1 MLPGLWGGTGGGMS
15 GRTFQHQDSHTWLAP
30 NLVVEQVRRLQ
41 MPRLNASSRETFQP
55 TYVPEYTFSAREAHI
70 FAQQET
76 QLQQEHEQ
84 EANKHAAWIA
94 LFRSRMRHVEANILE
109 SEKLAHKLVAHMSD
123 SHDDG
128 CTGRLTAEEAG
139 HLGACIHQA
148 LNLLQGG
155 KEALLM
161 SGHIELLY
169 PTYISAEKRVRH
181 LDTVFTSAQEE
192 GIF

>member
-1 MLPGLWGGTGGGMS
+1 MS

-94 LFRSRMRHVEANILE
+94 LFRSRMRHVEANILD